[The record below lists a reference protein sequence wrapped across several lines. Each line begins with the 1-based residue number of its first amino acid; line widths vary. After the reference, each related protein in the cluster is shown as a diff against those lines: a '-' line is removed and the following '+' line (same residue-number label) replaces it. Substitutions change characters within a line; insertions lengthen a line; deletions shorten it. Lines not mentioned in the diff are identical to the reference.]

1 MTDYDQ
7 EWDRF
12 LGIKTTGRDDSISDL
27 TRYPYEPTDYRVLE
41 MLAGTGYIGKN
52 NTLLDYGCGKGRVS
66 FFLSAQTKCHS
77 LGIEYN
83 PRLIE
88 RAKANQES
96 ARRGH
101 LVTLIQEDAADFL
114 VPPKADR
121 AFFFNPFSLDILR
134 PVMMNLL
141 TSCRESPRDMLL
153 FFYYP
158 SAFYCEYLEN
168 LAAISHLETLD
179 CRPAPDAD
187 PREKLMIFKMTGY

>member
-1 MTDYDQ
+1 MTNYDQ
-7 EWDRF
+7 EWDKF

-41 MLAGTGYIGKN
+41 MLANTGYIGKS
-52 NTLLDYGCGKGRVS
+52 NTLLDYGCGKGRAS
-66 FFLSAQTKCHS
+66 FFLSSQTKCRS
-77 LGIEYN
+77 IGIEYN
-83 PRLIE
+83 PRLLE

-101 LVTLIQEDAADFL
+101 LVTLVQGDAVDFI
-114 VPPKADR
+114 VPQKADR

-141 TSCRESPRDMLL
+141 TSCRENPRDMLL

-158 SAFYCEYLEN
+158 SAFYCEYLEK
-168 LAAISHLETLD
+168 LEAISHTETLD
-179 CRPAPDAD
+179 CRPGPDAD